1 MTPKNIIISAFT
13 VPIIITI
20 GIMVSLS
27 LSLAVFAQTLTQ
39 INSTSVSHHNAN
51 FSASL
56 SGQGEVPPVQTIA
69 NGTADLVPTNDS
81 VNYLVNTTNLE
92 GIAAGHIHLAPP
104 GQNGPIVVTLF
115 NITSHQNQSYFS
127 GNFTGEN
134 LEGAM
139 QGKPLRELIGAMN
152 NGTSY
157 VNVHTKQ
164 NPNGEIRGQIIPS
177 NQ

>member
-1 MTPKNIIISAFT
+1 M
-13 VPIIITI
+13 
-20 GIMVSLS
+20 SLS
-27 LSLAVFAQTLTQ
+27 INLAVFAKNATQ
-39 INSTSVSHHNAN
+39 INITSVSHRNAN

-69 NGTADLVPTNDS
+69 NGTADLVPTNES
-81 VNYLVNTTNLE
+81 MNYFVNATNLE
-92 GIAAGHIHLAPP
+92 GIVAGHIHLAPP
-104 GQNGPIVVTLF
+104 GQNGPIAVTLF
-115 NITSHQNQSYFS
+115 NITSPQDLFYFD
-127 GNFTGEN
+127 GNFTGES
-134 LEGAM
+134 LEGPM
-139 QGKPLRELIGAMN
+139 QGNPLSELIGAMN